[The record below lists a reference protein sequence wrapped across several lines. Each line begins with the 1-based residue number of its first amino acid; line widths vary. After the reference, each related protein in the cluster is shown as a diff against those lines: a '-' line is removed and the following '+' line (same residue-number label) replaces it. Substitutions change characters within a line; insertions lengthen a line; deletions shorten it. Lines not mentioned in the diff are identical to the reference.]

1 MTEGRSGRSLSS
13 GNAISPEMQKE
24 IANTITYAIKAFCV
38 SDGNS
43 KMCLKGEPGT
53 VGAQGI
59 KGDTGPKGLKGD
71 PGLPGQQGPQGSR
84 GVKGEKGDQ
93 CKGCGNSMLSEEP
106 LEERGAERMGQEI
119 SAPGIFV
126 TPAVQTVSEN
136 KTARFTCYSRG
147 YNTAV
152 VKWRRLGKL
161 LPKDRTILGETGVL
175 KIKRVTF
182 MDSGLYMCTV
192 NSPSGIAQATVMLRV
207 QGKYGLKHSVIH
219 PVVQKVDSVIH

>member
-1 MTEGRSGRSLSS
+1 MTEGRSVRSLSS
-13 GNAISPEMQKE
+13 RNAISPETQKE

-53 VGAQGI
+53 VGVQGVR
-59 KGDTGPKGLKGD
+59 GDAGPKGQKGD
-71 PGLPGQQGPQGSR
+71 PGLPGLQGPQGSR

-93 CKGCGNSMLSEEP
+93 CKGCGNSMMSEEP
-106 LEERGAERMGQEI
+106 VEERGAEGMNQEI

-207 QGKYGLKHSVIH
+207 QGKYGLKNSFIH

>member
-1 MTEGRSGRSLSS
+1 
-13 GNAISPEMQKE
+13 
-24 IANTITYAIKAFCV
+24 
-38 SDGNS
+38 
-43 KMCLKGEPGT
+43 MCLKGEPGT

-59 KGDTGPKGLKGD
+59 KGDVGPKGLKGD

-84 GVKGEKGDQ
+84 GVKGDKGDQ
-93 CKGCGNSMLSEEP
+93 CKGCGNSMMSEEP
-106 LEERGAERMGQEI
+106 VEERGAERMGQEI

-126 TPAVQTVSEN
+126 TPTVQTVSEN

-207 QGKYGLKHSVIH
+207 QGKYGLKNSFIH
-219 PVVQKVDSVIH
+219 LVVQKVDSVIH